1 MGAAIIVGLAFFSLA
16 GYIAGVA
23 LRGFARNGRD
33 ADRQRPLRHQ
43 RPVENPRKTA

>member
-23 LRGFARNGRD
+23 LRGFSRNGRHG
-33 ADRQRPLRHQ
+33 DRERPLRHQ
-43 RPVENPRKTA
+43 RPAEKPRKTA